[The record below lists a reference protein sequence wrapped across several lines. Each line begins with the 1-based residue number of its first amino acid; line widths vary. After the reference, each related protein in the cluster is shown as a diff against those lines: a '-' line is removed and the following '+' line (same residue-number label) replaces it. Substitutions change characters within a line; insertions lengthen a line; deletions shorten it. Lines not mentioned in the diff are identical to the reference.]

1 MNSAFQTGHGDDAS
15 NLTRD
20 DISADALD
28 AMFDVLSADRRRHTL
43 QYLVETDATVPL
55 SKLATAVA
63 TAETGESSASTDAQQ
78 QVAIDLHHRHLP
90 KLADEG
96 LISYDVD
103 ANLTTVTETGR
114 KFDTVRT
121 SLLENTL

>member
-20 DISADALD
+20 DISADVLD
-28 AMFDVLSADRRRHTL
+28 TMFDVLSADRRRYTL

-55 SKLATAVA
+55 SELAAAVA
-63 TAETGESSASTDAQQ
+63 TTETDESSVSADSRQ

-96 LISYDVD
+96 LISYDAD

-114 KFDTVRT
+114 EFDTIRA
-121 SLLENTL
+121 SLLENAL